1 MKPSQNDYIVVYIT
15 AGNSEE
21 AGRIARRLLEERLAA
36 CVNTISG
43 VDSKFWWKDRLEE
56 ARETALIVKTKAVLL
71 PDIIEAVK
79 KLHSYELPEIIA
91 LPIIG
96 GSREYLEWI
105 DSVVR

>member
-1 MKPSQNDYIVVYIT
+1 MKQPQNDYIVVYIT